1 MNIARD
7 VLTIIGGATVVAV
20 LGLLL
25 GIVLE
30 HPAVVQDEPE
40 AVKRYEMEARRGQGG
55 K

>member
-1 MNIARD
+1 MEIIRD
-7 VLTIIGGATVVAV
+7 ALAIIGGVTVMAA

-55 K
+55 R